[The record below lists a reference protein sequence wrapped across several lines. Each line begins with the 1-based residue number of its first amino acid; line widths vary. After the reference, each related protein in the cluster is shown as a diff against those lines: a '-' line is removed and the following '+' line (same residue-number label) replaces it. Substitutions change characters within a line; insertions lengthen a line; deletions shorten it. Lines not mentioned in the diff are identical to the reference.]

1 MRDRAVLSGARAL
14 NTPVRDNAL
23 HYIIVIKYTRAARG
37 QVDWLQADTH
47 TRTDTQTNRSRVE
60 SCFFRCVSDC
70 LVTIIPAQHIDL
82 FRQELFPLFWG

>member
-47 TRTDTQTNRSRVE
+47 TRTHARTHRQIDHALKVVSSAVCQTV
-60 SCFFRCVSDC
+60 
-70 LVTIIPAQHIDL
+70 L
-82 FRQELFPLFWG
+82 